1 MNFADLK
8 KSRKTN
14 FDSLKKKLQNIT
26 GSETTNAEDNIW
38 KPVFDENAGVGS
50 AIIRFLPSKSSDDL
64 PWVKLFSHYF
74 QGPGGWYIEKS
85 LTTLNKPDPVYE
97 YNGTLW
103 NSGDEALKI
112 QARKQKRNA
121 AYYANIYVVKD
132 PANPDNEGKVFLY
145 KFGTTIFNKISEALN
160 PKFDDEEPIDPFDM
174 WETGANFKIRMKM
187 KGDYLNYD
195 DSAFDKT
202 SALHDDDKFLEA
214 IYNKITPL
222 QDLVDPSNFKTYE
235 QLKARFD
242 KVMGKTQTRTRPTQ
256 DTEQVVEVDTSELVA
271 AAAVTAVSDTVSEVV
286 DDPDDALALF
296 EQLSQ

>member
-103 NSGDEALKI
+103 NSGDEALKM

-187 KGDYLNYD
+187 KGEYLNYD

-242 KVMGKTQTRTRPTQ
+242 KVIGKTQTRTRPTQ

-271 AAAVTAVSDTVSEVV
+271 AAKVVSDTVSEVV

>member
-26 GSETTNAEDNIW
+26 GSENTNAEDNIW

-174 WETGANFKIRMKM
+174 WDTGANFKIRMKM

-242 KVMGKTQTRTRPTQ
+242 KVIGKTQTRPTQ

>member
-14 FDSLKKKLQNIT
+14 FESLKKKLQNIT

-50 AIIRFLPSKSSDDL
+50 AIIRFLPSKNSEDL

-132 PANPDNEGKVFLY
+132 PSNPDNEGKVFLY
-145 KFGTTIFNKISEALN
+145 KFGTTIFNKIQEAMV
-160 PKFDDEEPIDPFDM
+160 PKFADEEPIDPFDM
-174 WETGANFKIRMKM
+174 WDTGANFKIRMKM

-256 DTEQVVEVDTSELVA
+256 DTEQIVEVDTSELVA
-271 AAAVTAVSDTVSEVV
+271 ASAVTAVSDTVSEVV

>member
-8 KSRKTN
+8 KSRKNN
-14 FDSLKKKLQNIT
+14 FDSLKKKLQNISGNDT
-26 GSETTNAEDNIW
+26 ASAEDNIW

-121 AYYANIYVVKD
+121 
-132 PANPDNEGKVFLY
+132 G
-145 KFGTTIFNKISEALN
+145 
-160 PKFDDEEPIDPFDM
+160 
-174 WETGANFKIRMKM
+174 
-187 KGDYLNYD
+187 
-195 DSAFDKT
+195 
-202 SALHDDDKFLEA
+202 
-214 IYNKITPL
+214 
-222 QDLVDPSNFKTYE
+222 
-235 QLKARFD
+235 
-242 KVMGKTQTRTRPTQ
+242 
-256 DTEQVVEVDTSELVA
+256 
-271 AAAVTAVSDTVSEVV
+271 
-286 DDPDDALALF
+286 
-296 EQLSQ
+296 

>member
-26 GSETTNAEDNIW
+26 GSETANAEDNIW

-174 WETGANFKIRMKM
+174 WDTGANFKIRMKM

-271 AAAVTAVSDTVSEVV
+271 AAATAVSDTVSEVV

>member
-26 GSETTNAEDNIW
+26 GSETANAEDNIW

>member
-8 KSRKTN
+8 KSRKNN
-14 FDSLKKKLQNIT
+14 FDSLKKKLQNISGNDT
-26 GSETTNAEDNIW
+26 ASAEDNIW
-38 KPVFDENAGVGS
+38 KPVFDENSGVGS
-50 AIIRFLPSKSSDDL
+50 AIIRFLPSKSQDDL
-64 PWVKLFSHYF
+64 PWVKLFNHYF

-112 QARKQKRNA
+112 QARKQKRNVS
-121 AYYANIYVVKD
+121 YYSNIYVVKD

-145 KFGTTIFNKISEALN
+145 KFGTTIFNKITEALD
-160 PKFDDEEPIDPFDM
+160 PKFDDEDPIDPFDM

-222 QDLVDPSNFKTYE
+222 QELVDPANFKTYE

-256 DTEQVVEVDTSELVA
+256 DTEQIVDVDNTELVA
-271 AAAVTAVSDTVSEVV
+271 AAAVTAVNETVSEVV

>member
-8 KSRKTN
+8 KSRKTK
-14 FDSLKKKLQNIT
+14 FESLKKKLQNIT

-50 AIIRFLPSKSSDDL
+50 AIIRFLPSKSSEDL

-103 NSGDEALKI
+103 NSGDDALKI

-145 KFGTTIFNKISEALN
+145 KFGTTIFNKINEAMS

-195 DSAFDKT
+195 DSSFDKT

-256 DTEQVVEVDTSELVA
+256 DTEQVVEVDTSELIS

>member
-174 WETGANFKIRMKM
+174 W
-187 KGDYLNYD
+187 
-195 DSAFDKT
+195 
-202 SALHDDDKFLEA
+202 
-214 IYNKITPL
+214 
-222 QDLVDPSNFKTYE
+222 V
-235 QLKARFD
+235 
-242 KVMGKTQTRTRPTQ
+242 
-256 DTEQVVEVDTSELVA
+256 
-271 AAAVTAVSDTVSEVV
+271 
-286 DDPDDALALF
+286 
-296 EQLSQ
+296 

>member
-26 GSETTNAEDNIW
+26 GSENTNAEDNIW

-242 KVMGKTQTRTRPTQ
+242 KVIGKTQTRTRPTQ

>member
-14 FDSLKKKLQNIT
+14 FESLKKKLQNIS

-50 AIIRFLPSKSSDDL
+50 AIIRFLPPKNSDEL

-132 PANPDNEGKVFLY
+132 PSNPDNEGKVFLY
-145 KFGTTIFNKISEALN
+145 KFGTTIFNKIQEAMV
-160 PKFDDEEPIDPFDM
+160 PKFADEEPIDPFDM

-256 DTEQVVEVDTSELVA
+256 DTEQVVEVDTSELIS

>member
-26 GSETTNAEDNIW
+26 GSENTNAEDNIW

-256 DTEQVVEVDTSELVA
+256 DTEQVVEVDNSELVA
-271 AAAVTAVSDTVSEVV
+271 AAATAVSETVSEVV

>member
-14 FDSLKKKLQNIT
+14 FESLKKKLQNIT
-26 GSETTNAEDNIW
+26 GSETTNTEDNIW

-145 KFGTTIFNKISEALN
+145 KFGTTIFNKIQEAMV
-160 PKFDDEEPIDPFDM
+160 PKFADEEPIDPFDM

-271 AAAVTAVSDTVSEVV
+271 AAVSDTVSEVV

>member
-242 KVMGKTQTRTRPTQ
+242 KVIGKTNTRPTQ

-271 AAAVTAVSDTVSEVV
+271 AAAVTAVSDTVSKVV

>member
-26 GSETTNAEDNIW
+26 GGETTNAEDNIW

-242 KVMGKTQTRTRPTQ
+242 KVIGKTNTRPTQ

-271 AAAVTAVSDTVSEVV
+271 AAAVTAVSDTVSKVV

>member
-8 KSRKTN
+8 KSRKNN
-14 FDSLKKKLQNIT
+14 FDSLKKKLQNIS
-26 GSETTNAEDNIW
+26 GNDNASAEDNIW
-38 KPVFDENAGVGS
+38 KPVFDDNTGVGS
-50 AIIRFLPSKSSDDL
+50 AVIRFLPTKSSEDL
-64 PWVKLFSHYF
+64 PWVKLFNHYF

-85 LTTLNKPDPVYE
+85 LTTLSKPDPVYE

-103 NSGDEALKI
+103 NSGDEALKL
-112 QARKQKRNA
+112 QARKQKRNV

-132 PANPDNEGKVFLY
+132 PANPANEGKVFLY
-145 KFGTTIFNKISEALN
+145 KFGTTIFNKISEAMN
-160 PKFDDEEPIDPFDM
+160 PKFADDEIIDPFDM
-174 WETGANFKIRMKM
+174 WETGSNFKIRMKM

-195 DSAFDKT
+195 DSSFDKT

-214 IYNKITPL
+214 IYNKITPI
-222 QDLVDPSNFKTYE
+222 QNLVDPSNFKTYE

-242 KVMGKTQTRTRPTQ
+242 KVIGKTQTRTRPTQ
-256 DTEQVVEVDTSELVA
+256 DTEQVVEVDNTELVT
-271 AAAVTAVSDTVSEVV
+271 AAVTTVTETVSEVV

>member
-1 MNFADLK
+1 M
-8 KSRKTN
+8 
-14 FDSLKKKLQNIT
+14 
-26 GSETTNAEDNIW
+26 
-38 KPVFDENAGVGS
+38 
-50 AIIRFLPSKSSDDL
+50 
-64 PWVKLFSHYF
+64 
-74 QGPGGWYIEKS
+74 
-85 LTTLNKPDPVYE
+85 
-97 YNGTLW
+97 
-103 NSGDEALKI
+103 
-112 QARKQKRNA
+112 
-121 AYYANIYVVKD
+121 
-132 PANPDNEGKVFLY
+132 
-145 KFGTTIFNKISEALN
+145 N

-271 AAAVTAVSDTVSEVV
+271 AAATAVSETVSEVV

>member
-242 KVMGKTQTRTRPTQ
+242 KVIGKTNTRPTQ
-256 DTEQVVEVDTSELVA
+256 DVEQIVEVDSSELVA
-271 AAAVTAVSDTVSEVV
+271 AAAVATVSETVSEVV

>member
-26 GSETTNAEDNIW
+26 GSETANAEDNIW

-174 WETGANFKIRMKM
+174 WDTGANFKIRMKM

>member
-14 FDSLKKKLQNIT
+14 FDSLKKKLQNIS

-235 QLKARFD
+235 QLTARFD

-256 DTEQVVEVDTSELVA
+256 DTEQVVEVDNSELVA
-271 AAAVTAVSDTVSEVV
+271 AAATAVSETVSEVV

>member
-174 WETGANFKIRMKM
+174 WDTGANFKIRMKM

-271 AAAVTAVSDTVSEVV
+271 AAATAVSDTVSEVV

>member
-8 KSRKTN
+8 KSRKNN
-14 FDSLKKKLQNIT
+14 FDSLKKKLQNIS
-26 GSETTNAEDNIW
+26 GSDTTSAEDNIW

-50 AIIRFLPSKSSDDL
+50 AIIRFLPSKSQDDL
-64 PWVKLFSHYF
+64 PWVKLFNHYF

-85 LTTLNKPDPVYE
+85 LTTINKPDPVYE

-112 QARKQKRNA
+112 QARKQKRNV

-145 KFGTTIFNKISEALN
+145 KFGTTIFNKITEALD
-160 PKFDDEEPIDPFDM
+160 PKFDDEDPIDPFDM

-214 IYNKITPL
+214 IYNRITPL
-222 QDLVDPSNFKTYE
+222 QDLVDPANFKTYE

-256 DTEQVVEVDTSELVA
+256 DTEQIVEVDNTELVA
-271 AAAVTAVSDTVSEVV
+271 AAVTTVTETVSEVV

>member
-14 FDSLKKKLQNIT
+14 FDSLKKKLQNIS
-26 GSETTNAEDNIW
+26 GSDKASAEDNIW

-103 NSGDEALKI
+103 NSGDEALKA
-112 QARKQKRNA
+112 QGRKQKRNA

-145 KFGTTIFNKISEALN
+145 KFGTTIFNKITEALD

-222 QDLVDPSNFKTYE
+222 QDLLDPSNFKTYE

-242 KVMGKTQTRTRPTQ
+242 KVIGKTQTRPTQ
-256 DTEQVVEVDTSELVA
+256 DAEQVVEVDNSELVA
-271 AAAVTAVSDTVSEVV
+271 AAAVATVSETVSEVV